1 MKDKLI
7 KKIFKLI
14 EEEPDNWNFY
24 GGDYVFARYNFYDG
38 TRISVNPINSV
49 NIMVIKVCGENYQT
63 IYEIGVS
70 YNYFAMPFGW
80 RRRMCRKLMKI
91 YKDHLN
97 NRVINNTPLKEFE
110 DKHLSDV

>member
-14 EEEPDNWNFY
+14 EEEPENWNFY
-24 GGDYVFARYNFYDG
+24 GGYYVFARYNFDDG

-49 NIMVIKVCGENYQT
+49 NIMDIKVHENDYRT
-63 IYEIGVS
+63 IYEIGVP
-70 YNYFAMPFGW
+70 YNYFAIPFGW
-80 RRRMCRKLMKI
+80 RRRMCRKLRKI

-110 DKHLSDV
+110 EKHLSDV